1 MFDVGAQGHVML
13 SAHMMQVEEKD
24 DVWTPE
30 TLLIQLASELNLE
43 MEKAEGR
50 AKEAA
55 TAKT

>member
-1 MFDVGAQGHVML
+1 ML